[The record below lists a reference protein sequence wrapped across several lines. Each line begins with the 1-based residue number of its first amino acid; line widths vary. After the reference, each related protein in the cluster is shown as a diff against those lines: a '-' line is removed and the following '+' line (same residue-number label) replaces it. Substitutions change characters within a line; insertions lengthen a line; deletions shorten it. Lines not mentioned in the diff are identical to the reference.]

1 MLPAP
6 GPIVIRAIAPEPH
19 RANAWETDSL
29 VGTPGASDEPHI
41 SNWPMWVLGMVIM
54 VDQIDQNVVRG
65 VIPQLQ
71 ADFHVNDAQIGVL
84 LSAFVL
90 VNGLVTVPAGYLAD
104 RWNRSRTIG
113 HTVVGW
119 SFITMLTAAAQSFG
133 VLVGMRALLGFGQA
147 ITEPSSASLLSD
159 YYPTSRRGRV
169 FSNQQVMVF
178 IGFGLGI
185 ALGGAIGSEWG
196 WRAAFLVVGPPS
208 LLVAGLAYTLKEPKR
223 GAGDRMHV
231 DASAGD
237 GAAEVEHVKLFEAG
251 FRQFVRDMIR
261 GLKDDFRTI
270 WQITT
275 LRYALVGVSA
285 LMFTVAGI
293 GAWLPQFHERFSGM
307 TEKQATSLVG
317 ALIIFGGIP
326 GVLFGGHLADRFAT
340 RVKGARVAIP
350 AYCIFVGNTF
360 LILSYLPEPAA
371 ASVFF
376 QLLGIFAITS
386 AIPALRAGMADAV
399 PAHLRGAGFGAFNLV
414 SILFGAAAAPII
426 VGALAD
432 VWNLRIAFL
441 IVSPP
446 VYIGAWIL
454 FLARDHLDADA
465 MKIFEAVMRAI
476 QADQERTEAAR
487 ASDPTPSG
495 GEPD

>member
-1 MLPAP
+1 
-6 GPIVIRAIAPEPH
+6 
-19 RANAWETDSL
+19 
-29 VGTPGASDEPHI
+29 
-41 SNWPMWVLGMVIM
+41 MWVLGMVIM

-65 VIPQLQ
+65 VISQIQ

-119 SFITMLTAAAQSFG
+119 SLITMLTAAAQTFG

-147 ITEPSSASLLSD
+147 VTEPSSASLLSD

-185 ALGGAIGSEWG
+185 ALGGAVGSEFG

-208 LLVAGLAYTLKEPKR
+208 LVVAGLAYSLKEPKR

-231 DASAGD
+231 DATAGD
-237 GAAEVEHVKLFEAG
+237 DTEAEHVKLFEDG
-251 FRQFVRDMIR
+251 FRQFVRDMAR
-261 GLKDDFRTI
+261 GLRDDFRTI
-270 WQITT
+270 LQITT
-275 LRYALVGVSA
+275 LRYALVGISA

-307 TEKQATSLVG
+307 TEKQATGLVG

-360 LILSYLPEPAA
+360 LILSYLPVPAA

-376 QLLGIFAITS
+376 QLLGIFAITT

-432 VWNLRIAFL
+432 VWNLRVAFL

-454 FLARDHLDADA
+454 FLARNHLDADA
-465 MKIFEAVMRAI
+465 MKIFEAVVRAMR
-476 QADQERTEAAR
+476 QDQEHTDAAR
-487 ASDPTPSG
+487 KPTDP
-495 GEPD
+495 

>member
-1 MLPAP
+1 
-6 GPIVIRAIAPEPH
+6 
-19 RANAWETDSL
+19 
-29 VGTPGASDEPHI
+29 
-41 SNWPMWVLGMVIM
+41 MWVLGMVIM
-54 VDQIDQNVVRG
+54 VDQIDQNIVRG
-65 VIPQLQ
+65 VISQIQ
-71 ADFHVNDAQIGVL
+71 DDFHVNDAQIGVL

-90 VNGLVTVPAGYLAD
+90 VNGLITVPAGYLAD

-119 SFITMLTAAAQSFG
+119 SLITMLTAAAQSFG

-185 ALGGAIGSEWG
+185 ALGGAVGSEFG

-231 DASAGD
+231 E
-237 GAAEVEHVKLFEAG
+237 GAVADDDDEPVEHVQLFEAG
-251 FRQFVRDMIR
+251 FRQFVRDMAR
-261 GLKDDFRTI
+261 GLRDDFRTI

-275 LRYALVGVSA
+275 LRYALVGISA

-307 TEKQATSLVG
+307 TEKEATSLVG

-360 LILSYLPEPAA
+360 LILSYLPVPAGV
-371 ASVFF
+371 SVLC
-376 QLLGIFAITS
+376 QLLGIFSITT

-432 VWNLRIAFL
+432 VWNLRVAFL

-446 VYIGAWIL
+446 VYIGAYIL

-465 MKIFEAVMRAI
+465 MKIFEAVVRAM
-476 QADQERTEAAR
+476 QQDQERKDAAR
-487 ASDPTPSG
+487 AVDAPPVV

>member
-1 MLPAP
+1 MPT
-6 GPIVIRAIAPEPH
+6 VPEP
-19 RANAWETDSL
+19 RRPVAWETDPL

-41 SNWPMWVLGMVIM
+41 SSWPMWVLGMVIM

-185 ALGGAIGSEWG
+185 ALGGAVGSEWG

-208 LLVAGLAYTLKEPKR
+208 LVVAGLAYTLREPKR

-231 DASAGD
+231 DANAGND
-237 GAAEVEHVKLFEAG
+237 AAEVEHVKLFEAG

-275 LRYALVGVSA
+275 LRYALVGISA

-371 ASVFF
+371 LSVFF

-432 VWNLRIAFL
+432 VWNLRVAFL

-487 ASDPTPSG
+487 TSDPAASG

>member
-1 MLPAP
+1 
-6 GPIVIRAIAPEPH
+6 
-19 RANAWETDSL
+19 
-29 VGTPGASDEPHI
+29 
-41 SNWPMWVLGMVIM
+41 MWVLGMVIM

-65 VIPQLQ
+65 VTTQIQ

-90 VNGLVTVPAGYLAD
+90 VNGLITVPAGYLAD

-133 VLVGMRALLGFGQA
+133 ALVGMRALLGFGQA

-185 ALGGAIGSEWG
+185 ALGGAVGSTFG

-208 LLVAGLAYTLKEPKR
+208 IVVAFLAYTLKEPKR
-223 GAGDRMHV
+223 GAGDLMHV
-231 DASAGD
+231 DA
-237 GAAEVEHVKLFEAG
+237 AAAQDDTEVEHVKLFETG
-251 FRQFVRDMIR
+251 FRQFVRDMNR
-261 GLKDDFRTI
+261 GLRDDFRTI

-275 LRYALVGVSA
+275 LRYALVGISA

-326 GVLFGGHLADRFAT
+326 GVLFGGHVADRFAT
-340 RVKGARVAIP
+340 RV
-350 AYCIFVGNTF
+350 
-360 LILSYLPEPAA
+360 
-371 ASVFF
+371 
-376 QLLGIFAITS
+376 
-386 AIPALRAGMADAV
+386 
-399 PAHLRGAGFGAFNLV
+399 
-414 SILFGAAAAPII
+414 
-426 VGALAD
+426 
-432 VWNLRIAFL
+432 
-441 IVSPP
+441 
-446 VYIGAWIL
+446 
-454 FLARDHLDADA
+454 
-465 MKIFEAVMRAI
+465 
-476 QADQERTEAAR
+476 
-487 ASDPTPSG
+487 
-495 GEPD
+495 

>member
-1 MLPAP
+1 
-6 GPIVIRAIAPEPH
+6 
-19 RANAWETDSL
+19 
-29 VGTPGASDEPHI
+29 
-41 SNWPMWVLGMVIM
+41 MWVLGMVIM
-54 VDQIDQNVVRG
+54 VDQIDQNIVRG
-65 VIPQLQ
+65 VISQIQ
-71 ADFHVNDAQIGVL
+71 DDFHVNDAQIGVL

-119 SFITMLTAAAQSFG
+119 SLITMMTAAAPTFG
-133 VLVGMRALLGFGQA
+133 VLIGMRALLGFGQA

-159 YYPTSRRGRV
+159 YYPTSQRGRV

-185 ALGGAIGSEWG
+185 ALGGAIGSEFG

-208 LLVAGLAYTLKEPKR
+208 LVVAGLAYTLKEPKR

-231 DASAGD
+231 DATAAHD
-237 GAAEVEHVKLFEAG
+237 GEVEHVELFENG
-251 FRQFVRDMIR
+251 FRQFVRDMVR
-261 GLKDDFRTI
+261 GLRDDFRTI

-293 GAWLPQFHERFSGM
+293 GAWLPQFHERFSDM
-307 TEKQATSLVG
+307 TEKQATGMVG

-350 AYCIFVGNTF
+350 AYCIFVGNTV
-360 LILSYLPEPAA
+360 LILSYLPVPAA
-371 ASVFF
+371 LSVLL
-376 QLLGIFAITS
+376 QLVGIFAITT

-432 VWNLRIAFL
+432 VWNLRVAFL

-446 VYIGAWIL
+446 VYVGAWIL
-454 FLARDHLDADA
+454 FLARNHLDADA
-465 MKIFEAVMRAI
+465 MKIFEAVVRAM
-476 QADQERTEAAR
+476 QQDQERA
-487 ASDPTPSG
+487 G
-495 GEPD
+495 GGQSPNPVDDTAT

>member
-1 MLPAP
+1 
-6 GPIVIRAIAPEPH
+6 
-19 RANAWETDSL
+19 
-29 VGTPGASDEPHI
+29 
-41 SNWPMWVLGMVIM
+41 MWVLGMVIM

-65 VIPQLQ
+65 VISQIQ

-133 VLVGMRALLGFGQA
+133 MLVGMRALLGFGQA

-185 ALGGAIGSEWG
+185 AIGGAIGSEWG

-208 LLVAGLAYTLKEPKR
+208 IVVAFLAYTLKEPKR
-223 GAGDRMHV
+223 GAGDLMHV
-231 DASAGD
+231 DATAAND
-237 GAAEVEHVKLFEAG
+237 AAEVEHVKLFERG
-251 FRQFVRDMIR
+251 FGQFVRDMAR
-261 GLKDDFRTI
+261 GLRDDFRTI

-275 LRYALVGVSA
+275 LRYALVGISA

-293 GAWLPQFHERFSGM
+293 GAWLPQFHQRFSGM

-326 GVLFGGHLADRFAT
+326 GVLFGGHVADRFAT

-350 AYCIFVGNTF
+350 AYCIFVGTTF

-371 ASVFF
+371 VSVFF

-414 SILFGAAAAPII
+414 SILFGFGGDGTGTGLTGLLGGTGLLVFGLLYLAII
-426 VGALAD
+426 IPSIAVQVRRFHDQDKSGWMVLLGLIPYVGG
-432 VWNLRIAFL
+432 I
-441 IVSPP
+441 
-446 VYIGAWIL
+446 IL
-454 FLARDHLDADA
+454 LVFMLLEGTRGPNR
-465 MKIFEAVMRAI
+465 FGP
-476 QADQERTEAAR
+476 
-487 ASDPTPSG
+487 DPKD
-495 GEPD
+495 PDGDLQSVFS